1 MDATFWALIALILF
15 FAVLYYFKVPGT
27 VGSSLDKRAETI
39 SNELEEARKL
49 REEAQALLAEYQRK
63 RREAE
68 EEAEAIVAEAK
79 LEAERMT
86 VEANEALQEMI
97 ERRTKAA
104 ERKIEQAEGQAVA
117 EVRARAADIAVSA
130 ARKILEGKV
139 SGKIADDLMKKSIEE
154 VKGRLN

>member
-15 FAVLYYFKVPGT
+15 IALLYYLKVPGKI
-27 VGSSLDKRAETI
+27 GASLDKRAETI

-49 REEAQALLAEYQRK
+49 REEAQGLLAEYQRK

-86 VEANEALQEMI
+86 SEANEALQEMI

-117 EVRARAADIAVSA
+117 EVRARAADIAVAA

-139 SGKIADDLMKKSIEE
+139 SGKIADDLMKKSIDE

>member
-15 FAVLYYFKVPGT
+15 FALLYYLKVPGKI
-27 VGSSLDKRAETI
+27 GDSLDKRAEKI
-39 SNELEEARKL
+39 SSELEEARKL
-49 REEAQALLAEYQRK
+49 REEAQGLLAEYQRK

-68 EEAEAIVAEAK
+68 AEAEAIVAEAK

-86 VEANEALQEMI
+86 IEANEALQEMI
-97 ERRTKAA
+97 DRRTKAA

-117 EVRARAADIAVSA
+117 EVRARAADIAVAA

-139 SGKIADDLMKKSIEE
+139 SGKIADDLMKKSIKE
-154 VKGRLN
+154 VQGRLN